1 MVRKKK
7 EDIRIKLAV
16 IAGAVTIIAALVG
29 SPYFDSLYNDRP
41 IIDISLGGLD
51 TNLPYGE
58 LPSDAAGYFLEFV
71 SRNRGNDDGKIIVT
85 LTGENAQIRGNVNLE
100 WAYERS
106 VNFIIFPDPVS
117 KTTPFYV
124 LPDENSQTF
133 SIEILVTDQTDKQQF
148 QKLNPISPTKITYEK
163 TETGYRFI
171 QE

>member
-1 MVRKKK
+1 MARKKK
-7 EDIRIKLAV
+7 EDIRIKVALIGGIAV
-16 IAGAVTIIAALVG
+16 VIAALVS

-51 TNLPYGE
+51 TNRPLQE
-58 LPSDAAGYFLEFV
+58 LPSDAGGYFLELV

-85 LTGENAQIRGNVNLE
+85 ITGENAQIRGNENLE
-100 WAYERS
+100 WAYEHS

-117 KTTPFYV
+117 KITPFHV

-148 QKLNPISPTKITYEK
+148 QKLNPISPTKVTYEK
-163 TETGYRFI
+163 TETGYSFI
-171 QE
+171 QK